1 MHQFWVFFPIEGRL
15 PDRQKGSMMRREPDS
30 KPVICYFVG
39 TEVGGVR
46 GPATMVVR
54 PSRLTIYIGLER
66 YKLNPEQVLSF
77 QKKSNELQIN
87 HTSPSCSAKFLISG
101 TKPADKIIA
110 EIEAIGFHPSANPQD
125 AFNREGSALRR
136 KASVIG
142 VLIWN
147 LLFLSSYIPKTFG
160 VNVPQVFPIR
170 TILGPGPL
178 IAISLVFT
186 LSIAA
191 RYIPIVQKLILK
203 PGRDIGEISSGFD
216 LLTQIMAM
224 FLCESI
230 AFALFGKTTGGVSIL
245 VVPVALFGHRL
256 RAFLQEGV

>member
-1 MHQFWVFFPIEGRL
+1 MHQFWVFFPVEGQL
-15 PDRQKGSMMRREPDS
+15 PDRQKGSMMRRKPDS

-39 TEVGGVR
+39 AEVGGVR

-66 YKLNPEQVLSF
+66 YKLNPEQILSF

-101 TKPADKIIA
+101 TKPVDKIIA

-125 AFNREGSALRR
+125 AFNREGGALRR
-136 KASVIG
+136 TACIIG

-147 LLFLSSYIPKTFG
+147 LLFLSSYIPKIFG
-160 VNVPQVFPIR
+160 VNVPQVFPLR

-203 PGRDIGEISSGFD
+203 QGRHFSEVSAGCGLITAITGIFIVDSVA
-216 LLTQIMAM
+216 L
-224 FLCESI
+224 
-230 AFALFGKTTGGVSIL
+230 ALFGKTTGAVIL
-245 VVPVALFGHRL
+245 CVVPAILFGHRL
-256 RAFLQEGV
+256 RVFWQEGV

>member
-1 MHQFWVFFPIEGRL
+1 
-15 PDRQKGSMMRREPDS
+15 MMRRKTDS
-30 KPVICYFVG
+30 KPVICCFVG
-39 TEVGGVR
+39 AEVGGVR

-77 QKKSNELQIN
+77 QKKSNELKIN
-87 HTSPSCSAKFLISG
+87 HISPSCSEKFLVSG
-101 TKPADKIIA
+101 TKPVDKIIA

-125 AFNREGSALRR
+125 AFNRKGGALRR
-136 KASVIG
+136 TACIIG

-147 LLFLSSYIPKTFG
+147 LLFLSSYIPKIFG
-160 VNVPQVFPIR
+160 VNVPQFFPLR

-203 PGRDIGEISSGFD
+203 QERDFSEISASFS
-216 LLTQIMAM
+216 LMTEIMAM

-230 AFALFGKTTGGVSIL
+230 SFALFGKTTGGLCFL

>member
-1 MHQFWVFFPIEGRL
+1 
-15 PDRQKGSMMRREPDS
+15 MMRRKPDS

-39 TEVGGVR
+39 AEVGGAR

-87 HTSPSCSAKFLISG
+87 HISPSCSAKFLIFG
-101 TKPADKIIA
+101 TKPVDKIIA

-125 AFNREGSALRR
+125 AFNREGGALRR
-136 KASVIG
+136 TACIIG

-147 LLFLSSYIPKTFG
+147 LLFLSSYIPKIFG
-160 VNVPQVFPIR
+160 VNVPQVFPLR

-203 PGRDIGEISSGFD
+203 QERDFSEISASFS
-216 LLTQIMAM
+216 LMTEIMAM

-230 AFALFGKTTGGVSIL
+230 SFALFGKTTGGLCFL